1 MAFRLF
7 GCPAEGRHDAIDA
20 PASVAEFNA
29 LGQAALTRCA
39 GAWGGEFLVDAQDS
53 LLAQAA
59 PDMASRLIIGHIL
72 LESCL
77 CIWAHATVSR
87 VAIIARSSAV
97 TSRSFTA
104 KGRQR
109 AFGTSKVVGP
119 CPGT

>member
-39 GAWGGEFLVDAQDS
+39 GAWGGEFLVDAHGS

-59 PDMASRLIIGHIL
+59 PDMASRLIGGRRAIAHHK
-72 LESCL
+72 LEACY
-77 CIWAHATVSR
+77 
-87 VAIIARSSAV
+87 ARFLGKCMLSPAAGLAKRRSISSN
-97 TSRSFTA
+97 FY
-104 KGRQR
+104 
-109 AFGTSKVVGP
+109 
-119 CPGT
+119 